1 MAPQPDADTVDTM
14 GTDTMNVDTTAA
26 DSVF

>member
-1 MAPQPDADTVDTM
+1 MAPQPAVDTVDTM
-14 GTDTMNVDTTAA
+14 GTDTMGTDTTAA